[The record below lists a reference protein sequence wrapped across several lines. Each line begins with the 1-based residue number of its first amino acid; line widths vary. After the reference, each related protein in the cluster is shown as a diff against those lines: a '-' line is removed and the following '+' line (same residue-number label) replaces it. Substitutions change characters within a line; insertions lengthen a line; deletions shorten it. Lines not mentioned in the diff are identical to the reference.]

1 MRTQFFILAT
11 AIIISLLILFRP
23 IHNQNNIFY
32 AKKLSHNFENE
43 ISYIA
48 ENFNLSC
55 IEDFLSKFESFSNS
69 LGYNFSYICW
79 TNSLSIKS
87 ITDCN
92 TARIKLNC
100 CYYFKSNKLIN
111 ISVYDKSLNLIP
123 VKEWIC
129 FYYNISGEGEH
140 VEDFFCA

>member
-1 MRTQFFILAT
+1 MKSQFFLLIT
-11 AIIISLLILFRP
+11 AIIISLLILFRLP
-23 IHNQNNIFY
+23 YNQSSDFY

-55 IEDFLSKFESFSNS
+55 VEDFLNKFKNFSES

-79 TNSLSIKS
+79 TNSPAIKN
-87 ITDCN
+87 IINCN
-92 TARIKLNC
+92 RAKPNC
-100 CYYFKSNKLIN
+100 CYYFKPNEIVTIN
-111 ISVYDKSLNLIP
+111 IHGRVLKLSP

-129 FYYNISGEGEH
+129 FYYNITGKKEYLEN
-140 VEDFFCA
+140 FFCT